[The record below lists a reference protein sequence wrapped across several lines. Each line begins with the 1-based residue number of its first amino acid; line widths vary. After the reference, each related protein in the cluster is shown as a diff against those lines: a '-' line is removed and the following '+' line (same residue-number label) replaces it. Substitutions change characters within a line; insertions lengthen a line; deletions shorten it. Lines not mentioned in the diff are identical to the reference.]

1 MNEIRLEHDSL
12 TGGGGRAQETTGQK
26 MRPNFETPDNANKQ
40 GKDLKALFCC

>member
-12 TGGGGRAQETTGQK
+12 MGGGEELKKPQGRNCAQALK
-26 MRPNFETPDNANKQ
+26 TPDNANKQ